1 MDKLW
6 GKIDLE
12 RWQETPC
19 LRGRVAVEQDVKDG
33 RAVFYIQDAEEI
45 GWTFEDIGLPRC
57 AIFIEYDQKV
67 PVVIIQ
73 SERLG
78 DKHTIGYRSL
88 DCGNGVCMFE
98 DVELLE
104 RPDERFYRYA

>member
-6 GKIDLE
+6 GKIDLD

-33 RAVFYIQDAEEI
+33 RAVFYVQYAEEL
-45 GWTFEDIGLPRC
+45 GVVFEDIRLPRC
-57 AIFIEYDQKV
+57 AIFTEHGQDT
-67 PVVIIQ
+67 PVIIIQ

-78 DKHTIGYRSL
+78 EKHTIGYRSL
-88 DCGNGVCMFE
+88 DCGNGVCTIA
-98 DVELLE
+98 DVELME
-104 RPDERFYRYA
+104 KPDERFYRYV